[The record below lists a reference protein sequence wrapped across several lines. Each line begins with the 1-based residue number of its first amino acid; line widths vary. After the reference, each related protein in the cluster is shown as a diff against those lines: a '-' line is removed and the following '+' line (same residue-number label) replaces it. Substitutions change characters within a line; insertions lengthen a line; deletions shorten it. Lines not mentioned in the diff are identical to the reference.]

1 MKIHPDY
8 KDFISA
14 LNNNNVRYVIVGAY
28 ALAFHGHPRAT
39 GDIDIWIQPERENA
53 TALLAALRDYGFE
66 SLNLTEEDILSGDVI
81 QLGYAPVRIDLLTAL
96 SGLMNEEIMESR
108 EPGSFDDLPVSYLG
122 REAFIK
128 NKRSIGRHRD
138 LADIELLGEL

>member
-1 MKIHPDY
+1 VKIHPDY